1 MRGRRSAGTEQEAAQ
16 DTHFGL
22 EVREAVSADAI
33 TVAPHIYR
41 VVLENDRVRVLEAR
55 GKPGDKTEMHSHPPQ
70 VTIGVKDSNF
80 RLTSPD
86 GQSVDVELKAGQVI
100 YLDAVEHFA
109 EVTGDSESQ
118 ILLVEL
124 K

>member
-1 MRGRRSAGTEQEAAQ
+1 MAG
-16 DTHFGL
+16 D
-22 EVREAVSADAI
+22 AV
-33 TVAPHIYR
+33 TVAPHIYS

-55 GKPGDKTEMHSHPPQ
+55 GKPGDKTELHMHPAQ
-70 VTIGVKDSNF
+70 VTTGVRDSSF

-86 GQSVDVELKAGQVI
+86 GESVDVELRAGQVI
-100 YLDAVEHFA
+100 YLDAVEHIA
-109 EVTGDSESQ
+109 EVTGDSEAH

>member
-1 MRGRRSAGTEQEAAQ
+1 MAG
-16 DTHFGL
+16 
-22 EVREAVSADAI
+22 DAI
-33 TVAPHIYR
+33 SVAPHIYS

-55 GKPGDKTEMHSHPPQ
+55 GKPGDKTELHTHPAQ
-70 VTIGVKDSNF
+70 VTIGVTDSSF

-86 GQSVDVELKAGQVI
+86 GESVDVELRVGQLI
-100 YLDAVEHFA
+100 YLDAVEHIA
-109 EVTGDSESQ
+109 EVTGDSEAH

>member
-1 MRGRRSAGTEQEAAQ
+1 MPG
-16 DTHFGL
+16 
-22 EVREAVSADAI
+22 DAI
-33 TVAPHIYR
+33 EVAPHIYT

-55 GKPGDKTEMHSHPPQ
+55 GKPGDKTELHSHPAQ
-70 VTIGVKDSNF
+70 VTIAVKDSSF

-86 GQSVDVELKAGQVI
+86 GRTMDVELKAGQAI
-100 YLDAVEHFA
+100 YLDAVDHIA
-109 EVTGDSESQ
+109 EVIGNSEVH